1 MKRVILFEHGR
12 LRRWARAGSPP
23 ADTPRE
29 AFVGA
34 RLYERLRRFDRL
46 QERHGESVFT
56 WYADSARAGQ
66 WVGVVQ
72 LPGLQIEVLPKVDSE
87 SSEEGT
93 AVRGARGNLL
103 YMLALAGGVPFRVRD
118 VARLAS
124 RSAPISEM
132 LAALFAERLLREL
145 LRGTV
150 RSYQWREENLRRFK
164 GKLLVKHQSA
174 RNPGRRERFV
184 CRYEE
189 FSADTPMN
197 RAFKAACRLLLDVS
211 RTPST
216 QDTLR
221 HCLLVLDPV
230 QHRLPSTEE
239 LRRVVVDRRNNRF
252 EDVFQFCQLVLEGLT
267 PTVETGGRRSF
278 SLLFD
283 MNKVFEGF
291 VATFLRQIV
300 VPRIEGCRLLAQART
315 DRRHLLRSES
325 GDRLLLLRPDLLLV
339 RRDLERLVVDTK
351 WKRTEKGP
359 GLGGISA
366 SDLYQLHAYTHRYGC
381 QRSVLL
387 FPATSDSKSRD
398 LEILDETGR
407 CSGRQVLVGFADV
420 RHNLGDRIVREQL
433 ADALE
438 ALVRRGLGLG
448 AEGRV
453 PEAQGIVAR
462 ESA

>member
-1 MKRVILFEHGR
+1 MKRVVLFEHGR
-12 LRRWARAGSPP
+12 LRRWARAGPPP

-29 AFVGA
+29 AFLGA
-34 RLYERLRRFDRL
+34 RLYERLRKFDRL
-46 QERHGESVFT
+46 QERLGKSVFT
-56 WYADSARAGQ
+56 WYADSVKAEQ

-72 LPGLQIEVLPKVDSE
+72 LPGLQVEVLPKVDADPGG
-87 SSEEGT
+87 EGA

-103 YMLALAGGVPFRVRD
+103 NMLALAGDVPFRVRD

-132 LAALFAERLLREL
+132 LAALFAQRLLYEL

-164 GKLLVKHQSA
+164 GKLIVKHQSA

-197 RAFKAACRLLLDVS
+197 RAFKAACHLLLDVS
-211 RTPST
+211 RSAST
-216 QDTLR
+216 QDALR
-221 HCLLVLDPV
+221 NCLLVLDPV
-230 QHRLPSTEE
+230 RHKMPSIED
-239 LRRVVVDRRNNRF
+239 LRRVVVDRRNARF
-252 EDVFQFCQLVLEGLT
+252 EDVFRFCQLVLEGLT

-283 MNKVFEGF
+283 MNRVFEGF
-291 VATFLRQIV
+291 VATFLRQSV
-300 VPRIEGCRLLAQART
+300 VPRIEGCRLLPQART

-325 GDRLLLLRPDLLLV
+325 GRGLLLLRPDLLLV
-339 RRDLERLVVDTK
+339 RRDAGRLVVDTK
-351 WKRTEKGP
+351 WKRTGKGQ

-366 SDLYQLHAYTHRYGC
+366 GDLYQLHAYTHRYGC

-387 FPATSDSKSRD
+387 FPATSDCESRD

-407 CSGRQVLVGFADV
+407 RSGRQVLVGFADV
-420 RHNLGDRIVREQL
+420 RRNLGARIVREQL

-448 AEGRV
+448 AEGTAA
-453 PEAQGIVAR
+453 EAPGLVAR

>member
-12 LRRWARAGSPP
+12 LRRWANAGPPP

-29 AFVGA
+29 AFLGA
-34 RLYERLRRFDRL
+34 RLYERLRAFDRI
-46 QERHGESVFT
+46 QERFGESIFT
-56 WYADSARAGQ
+56 WYADAAKAEQ

-72 LPGLQIEVLPKVDSE
+72 LPGLQVEVLPKVDSNP
-87 SSEEGT
+87 GKKCA

-124 RSAPISEM
+124 RSAPTSEM
-132 LAALFAERLLREL
+132 LAELFAQRLLHEL
-145 LRGTV
+145 LRGMV

-211 RTPST
+211 RTSST
-216 QDTLR
+216 QDALR
-221 HCLLVLDPV
+221 NCLLVLDPV
-230 QHRLPSTEE
+230 QHKLPSTEE
-239 LRRVVVDRRNNRF
+239 LRRVVFDRRNARF
-252 EDVFQFCQLVLEGLT
+252 EDVFRFCQLVLEGLS

-291 VATFLRQIV
+291 IATFLRHTV
-300 VPRIEGCRLLAQART
+300 VPRIEGCRLLPQART

-325 GDRLLLLRPDLLLV
+325 GRGLLLLRPDLLLV
-339 RRDLERLVVDTK
+339 RRDAGRLVVDTK
-351 WKRTEKGP
+351 WKRTEKGR
-359 GLGGISA
+359 GLGGINA
-366 SDLYQLHAYTHRYGC
+366 ADIYQLHAYTHRYGC
-381 QRSVLL
+381 QSSVLL
-387 FPATSDSKSRD
+387 FPATSDSKCRD
-398 LEILDETGR
+398 LEILDETGQR
-407 CSGRQVLVGFADV
+407 SGRQVLVGFADV
-420 RHNLGDRIVREQL
+420 RRNLGARIVRAQL
-433 ADALE
+433 ADSLE
-438 ALVRRGLGLG
+438 ALIRRGLRLG
-448 AEGRV
+448 ADDRV
-453 PEAQGIVAR
+453 PEAPGIAAR
-462 ESA
+462 ERP